1 MASLITPQFEQYI
14 AQQTINKG
22 TVVFDEFIFANIPG
36 LTAENLKNHL
46 TMPQAEHIVHR
57 QAVSQSGVINENA
70 VVYSVTIGT
79 EVGDFDFN
87 FIGLINKSKNMLAVA
102 VQTNPVK
109 KTRNKNNVQGN
120 SITRNVLLEFS
131 GAKALTNI
139 NVAAQTWQID
149 FTVRLHGID
158 EKIRLTNRDLY
169 GRAVFFDDSF
179 LVKRKSG
186 NDYTIEPGV
195 AYVEGIRANMTAI
208 ENINAANLPCSI
220 YLDVVHH
227 CTVTG
232 AYETEI
238 KFLKANKADYT
249 DTTNRPHY
257 VQILADIDR
266 NGVVTDR
273 RLLSPFLGINP
284 LDLDDTTTNK
294 ADKHGH
300 THRLPL
306 ASLIKRGI
314 VKLYSG
320 YDSDDEDLAATP
332 KAIKTLKAFI
342 DAITRNLGNYIPN
355 SKKSSR
361 VDSNSADN
369 VATSEAV
376 KKAYDKA
383 TTAQETAES
392 KWTAQPATETT
403 AGILPISHKS
413 DGTAKD
419 KFASEYAV
427 GEAAKKGLPV
437 GVIVAFPAEVKNPNG
452 FLRANGSTFNAS
464 AFPDLYK
471 VLGNSNTLPDLT
483 RSDVGMTAY
492 FATDAIPSGWIA
504 FDDITAKVSAQTY
517 PELYRYL
524 VAKYGSISAVPKA
537 ADRFIRNAGNG
548 LQVGQTQDDAIRN
561 IKGEIKAGERGDTNT
576 QFIDKLSA
584 TGPFSRIEG
593 GKNYTSDHGTQGGR
607 EVWGVEFDASKVVP
621 TADENR
627 PKSLVLKLCI
637 KAVNAFDD
645 IVFWI
650 KSHGDVTNA
659 GALDASRLAQD
670 LQEVKSNVQKIE
682 EQLNQNQQSD
692 QQNIKQIK
700 QQVEQLKN
708 KQKTTRK
715 IWQGN
720 VTNGSSVLTLSE
732 SITNKNLVFY
742 LQSSSGHTLG
752 SNDVNTVSCYIDN
765 TIQDVGRSRFAY
777 AAYWDG
783 GWRNLKI
790 EIVNEKQIKLVDSS
804 GYYLKAITVSD

>member
-464 AFPDLYK
+464 TFPDLYK

>member
-87 FIGLINKSKNMLAVA
+87 FIGLINKYKNMLAVA

-139 NVAAQTWQID
+139 NVTAQTWQID

-195 AYVEGIRANMTAI
+195 AYVEGVRANMTAL

-273 RLLSPFLGINP
+273 RLLSPFLGITP

-294 ADKHGH
+294 ADKNGH

-320 YDSDDEDLAATP
+320 YDSDAEDLAATP

-342 DAITRNLGNYIPN
+342 DAITRNLTNYIPN
-355 SKKSSR
+355 SKKSSAI
-361 VDSNSADN
+361 DSNSADA
-369 VATSEAV
+369 VATSAAV

-392 KWTAQPATETT
+392 KWTAQAATENT
-403 AGILPISHKS
+403 AGILPISHKT

-419 KFASEYAV
+419 KFASEFAV

-437 GVIVAFPAEVKNPNG
+437 GSIVAFPTAVTNPNG

-492 FATDAIPSGWIA
+492 FATDAIPAGWIA
-504 FDDITAKVSAQTY
+504 FDDIAAKVSAQTY

-524 VAKYGSISAVPKA
+524 VAKYGSISAVPKS
-537 ADRFIRNAGNG
+537 ADRFLRNAGNG
-548 LQVGQTQDDAIRN
+548 LQVGDTQEDELKRHTHKVFSHWPEHPSAGLIGYKNENDRLDAGLTSTLSDDNWKDNGWITPRLDS
-561 IKGEIKAGERGDTNT
+561 KM
-576 QFIDKLSA
+576 A
-584 TGPFSRIEG
+584 TGGNE
-593 GKNYTSDHGTQGGR
+593 T
-607 EVWGVEFDASKVVP
+607 
-621 TADENR
+621 R

-637 KAVNAFDD
+637 KAINSFDD
-645 IVFWI
+645 VQFWI
-650 KSHGDVTNA
+650 KSHGDVVNI
-659 GALDASRLAQD
+659 GALDAGRLAQE
-670 LQEVKSNVQKIE
+670 LQDKAGRNHLHTASQITDFEQATNKVIAASFTYQKIGDFE
-682 EQLNQNQQSD
+682 VRKYPDGTMIQTFRKRMLTSD
-692 QQNIKQIK
+692 YSKVNFNWAIAFAEMPILTATAQYLDSVGDHDTIITFVKGTSNTECHLVCGETYNNSGEIAY
-700 QQVEQLKN
+700 V
-708 KQKTTRK
+708 
-715 IWQGN
+715 N
-720 VTNGSSVLTLSE
+720 VVA
-732 SITNKNLVFY
+732 I
-742 LQSSSGHTLG
+742 
-752 SNDVNTVSCYIDN
+752 
-765 TIQDVGRSRFAY
+765 GR
-777 AAYWDG
+777 W
-783 GWRNLKI
+783 K
-790 EIVNEKQIKLVDSS
+790 
-804 GYYLKAITVSD
+804 